1 MKIAF
6 VVSGEGR
13 NFESIRNGSMAKE
26 FLTDY
31 NIEFT
36 DHGDYLRIAVDQI
49 ARVDDI
55 ESLKDV
61 KYFCQKYCCDL
72 TFNGGRPLISFRTL
86 PEEELPIHNVWDL
99 KEHTVS
105 KLRNMYVDFSQ
116 QVHESGY
123 EMTKMDEQILDI
135 IQEAIDYVQE
145 RNK

>member
-1 MKIAF
+1 MKIEF

-36 DHGDYLRIAVDQI
+36 DHGDYLRIAVDQV
-49 ARVDDI
+49 AHVDDI

-72 TFNGGRPLISFRTL
+72 TFNGGRPLISFRSL
-86 PEEELPIHNVWDL
+86 PENEIPLYNVWDL
-99 KEHTVS
+99 KEHSVN
-105 KLRNMYVDFSQ
+105 KLRRMYVQCSQ
-116 QVHESGY
+116 QAHELQGG
-123 EMTKMDEQILDI
+123 MTEEDEAILNI
-135 IQEAIDYVQE
+135 FEEAIDYVQE